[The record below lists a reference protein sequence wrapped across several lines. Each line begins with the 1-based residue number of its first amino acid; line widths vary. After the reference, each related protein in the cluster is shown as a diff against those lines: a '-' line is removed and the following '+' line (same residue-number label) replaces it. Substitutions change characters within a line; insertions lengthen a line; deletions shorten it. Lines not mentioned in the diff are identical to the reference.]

1 MTTCPEIFF
10 GHVTEP
16 ELAMRLGVSIG
27 SRCLPT
33 FLPFVR
39 NRTRR
44 VVSDY
49 CEQGRRFCAITPISS
64 ALDLQLPRGITLQ
77 FTRPVLGA
85 SFPPAERLPLYGR
98 RSPRI
103 LLRLF
108 TLSLTPGMEV
118 PSFASA
124 LHSFICKVLIFGS
137 RWVDGSPI
145 SMETIQRQ
153 FGLAIRA
160 IFDIFERRN
169 VAQSHNAPPEAVFLL
184 QFQDPTHY
192 NYDNKSGPIVLAH
205 GSAPREVT

>member
-1 MTTCPEIFF
+1 MTIRPEIFF

-16 ELAMRLGVSIG
+16 ELATRLEVSIG
-27 SRCLPT
+27 SPCLPS

-49 CEQGRRFCAITPISS
+49 CEQGRRFRAITPISS
-64 ALDLQLPRGITLQ
+64 TLDLQLPKGITLQ

-85 SFPPAERLPLYGR
+85 SFPPAGRLPLYGR

-103 LLRLF
+103 PLRLF
-108 TLSLTPGMEV
+108 TLSLTPGMEI
-118 PSFASA
+118 PSFVST
-124 LHSFICKVLIFGS
+124 LHPFICKVLIFGS

-145 SMETIQRQ
+145 SMETIRRQ
-153 FGLAIRA
+153 LGVAIRA

-169 VAQSHNAPPEAVFLL
+169 VA
-184 QFQDPTHY
+184 
-192 NYDNKSGPIVLAH
+192 
-205 GSAPREVT
+205 